1 MWHIGVLWKCGIN
14 EELVEVLARFADSV
28 ECEDDMNELSVD
40 ELKTELRKLSIK
52 TKLRKKE
59 KLIDLLE
66 SVKKSST

>member
-1 MWHIGVLWKCGIN
+1 MWHIGVLWKCRIN
-14 EELVEVLARFADSV
+14 EEIAEVSARFADSV

-40 ELKTELRKLSIK
+40 ELKTELSKLGIK

>member
-1 MWHIGVLWKCGIN
+1 
-14 EELVEVLARFADSV
+14 
-28 ECEDDMNELSVD
+28 MNELSVD
-40 ELKTELRKLSIK
+40 ELKTELSKLGIK